1 MNTIQKEIRVDA
13 IKESLKEMDIEKCF
27 TQFYDS
33 VSELCKK
40 ENVAEQVS
48 KEAARVY
55 YIAGATHICT
65 LLNKIRKDAEN
76 ARQKGGS
83 K

>member
-1 MNTIQKEIRVDA
+1 MDT
-13 IKESLKEMDIEKCF
+13 IKESLKGMDIEKCF

-40 ENVAEQVS
+40 ENVAAPIS

-55 YIAGATHICT
+55 YIAGATHIVT
-65 LLNKIRKDAEN
+65 LLNKIRKDVESAK
-76 ARQKGGS
+76 QKGGP